1 MAVDV
6 DYGLSPE
13 IEVRT
18 IDAPPVSYL
27 PPIPKNYS
35 PKIGIIG
42 TGGISDFHLKA
53 YKVCGWDVVAMNN
66 RTRSKAEERK
76 DKFCHDAQVHD
87 DDRQI

>member
-1 MAVDV
+1 MVRKNNNIKMAEDD

-13 IEVRT
+13 KEVRT

-42 TGGISDFHLKA
+42 TGGISDFHLK
-53 YKVCGWDVVAMNN
+53 YIDQK
-66 RTRSKAEERK
+66 
-76 DKFCHDAQVHD
+76 
-87 DDRQI
+87 